1 MVVHRC
7 FIAIRL
13 EHASQATL
21 QAFLK
26 DIQRRLPGARW
37 VKPTNAHLTL
47 KFLGDVDQDRLE
59 RIATIIKLAC
69 NGMHCTTLE
78 MRGLGVFPSM
88 KSPRILWLGL
98 AGNLTSLTTT
108 VQQLDEHLEEL
119 GWHKEKQ
126 TWVPHITLARFDRIA
141 NRRTAGRTNDPSRQ
155 ETRERLLE
163 ILEQNAGEKVGTL
176 HVSSVDLMESKLTPS
191 GSIYRP
197 LFVCSLNAN

>member
-13 EHASQATL
+13 ETASQATL
-21 QAFLK
+21 HAFLK
-26 DIQRRLPGARW
+26 DIQGRLPGARW
-37 VKPTNAHLTL
+37 VKPKNAHLTL
-47 KFLGDVDQDRLE
+47 KFLGDVDKDRLE

-78 MRGLGVFPSM
+78 MRGLGVFTSM

-98 AGNLTSLTTT
+98 AGNLTSLSTT
-108 VQQLDEHLEEL
+108 VQRLDEHLEEL

-141 NRRTAGRTNDPSRQ
+141 HRRTAGRTNDPRRQ

-163 ILEQNAGEKVGTL
+163 ILKQNAGEKVGTL
-176 HVSSVDLMESKLTPS
+176 HVTSVDLMESTLTPS